1 MDQTTQSNSPS
12 FILERQND
20 ITIIRFNHDSFDRV
34 EIQDIRDQ
42 LREVVNKTEPPRF
55 IIDFAHVTFMSSIIL
70 GVIMGIHLNICKR
83 DGVLTICGMNEMTLR
98 VFKIT
103 KLDKVLTIHDD
114 CETATQYLAG
124 LA

>member
-1 MDQTTQSNSPS
+1 MDQTSSQESPS
-12 FILERQND
+12 FLLERTGD

-42 LREVVNKTEPPRF
+42 LRDVANKTEPPRF

-83 DGVLTICGMNEMTLR
+83 GGVLTICGMNEMTLR

-103 KLDKVLTIHDD
+103 KLDKVLTIHEN
-114 CETATQYLAG
+114 CEAAATAMQS
-124 LA
+124 

>member
-1 MDQTTQSNSPS
+1 MDQESSQESPS
-12 FILERQND
+12 FLVERQGN
-20 ITIIRFNHDSFDRV
+20 ISIIRFNHDSFDRV

-83 DGVLTICGMNEMTLR
+83 DGILSICGMNDMTLR

-103 KLDKVLTIHDD
+103 KLDKVLTIYDK
-114 CETATQYLAG
+114 CEDAVSQMQS
-124 LA
+124 

>member
-1 MDQTTQSNSPS
+1 MDQTTQQNPPS
-12 FILERQND
+12 FILDRQND

-42 LREVVNKTEPPRF
+42 LRDVVNQTQPPRF
-55 IIDFAHVTFMSSIIL
+55 IIDFAHVSFMSSIIL

-83 DGVLTICGMNEMTLR
+83 EGVLTICGMNEMTLR

-103 KLDKVLTIHDD
+103 KLDKVLTIFDD
-114 CETATQYLAG
+114 CQQAIASLEA
-124 LA
+124 

>member
-1 MDQTTQSNSPS
+1 MNQSSSQESPS
-12 FILERQND
+12 FLLDRHGD

-42 LREVVNKTEPPRF
+42 LRDVANKTEPPRF

-83 DGVLTICGMNEMTLR
+83 GGVLTICGMNEMTLR

-103 KLDKVLTIHDD
+103 KLDKVLTIHEN
-114 CETATQYLAG
+114 CEAAATAMQNG
-124 LA
+124 